1 MVRVYNNKLELD
13 AIEYRK
19 NLQGSIDEVRD
30 INERSLYYPT
40 FADISKYPKA
50 PFSQK
55 YPPRL
60 KDKEEQ
66 EWWEKGR

>member
-1 MVRVYNNKLELD
+1 MT
-13 AIEYRK
+13 A
-19 NLQGSIDEVRD
+19 
-30 INERSLYYPT
+30 NERSLYYPT

-50 PFSQK
+50 PFAQK

-66 EWWEKGR
+66 EWWEKGK